1 MRFKKL
7 LSILLV
13 GMMVF
18 SLVACGQNGEPANN
32 KAESNSSDNN
42 SEAGDGKV
50 EELSGTI
57 VVWSWDV
64 ALKSLQVAAE
74 NFKKEHPKVD
84 FQFED
89 MGNSQIYDKM
99 LTGLA
104 SGTGLPDVV
113 SLEGDAVPLYSA
125 KFPNGFVDL
134 TDVVKEEHFLP
145 VKMAEVTSNGKVV
158 AFPWDAAPCGLFYRT
173 DLFEQAGVKAEDIKT
188 WDDYIEAGKK
198 LDKIGVKM
206 LPLAV
211 SKNDT
216 VFRIILNQLGAFYFD
231 GEGKTVLD
239 NEATIK
245 AMSIVKKM
253 YDANITYDNVNWD
266 GLVTCTKES
275 KVATVVNA
283 VWWAGTLQDECD
295 NLDGKWAVMKLPLVE
310 AGGKTGAVNGGSN
323 IVVPAASENKE
334 AAVEFVKFA
343 MTDKE
348 SIIKGFSDYGL
359 YPSYIPSYSDPIFD
373 AEVEYFKGQ
382 RIWKLFTEAG
392 KEIPRL
398 NFTENFS
405 EVNDLVVDAQARITL
420 KGADVEPTM
429 KELQKNV
436 VNKIGK

>member
-7 LSILLV
+7 VSILLV
-13 GMMVF
+13 AMMIF
-18 SLVACGQNGEPANN
+18 SLAACGQGDEPANN
-32 KAESNSSDNN
+32 STADSNSGAAES
-42 SEAGDGKV
+42 K
-50 EELSGTI
+50 EEGLSGTI

-74 NFKKEHPKVD
+74 NFKKIHPNVE

-89 MGNSQIYDKM
+89 MGTDQIYDKM

-113 SLEGDAVPLYSA
+113 SLEGERVPLYAS
-125 KFPNGFVDL
+125 KFPKGFVDL
-134 TDVVKEEHFLP
+134 TDVVEEDHFLP
-145 VKMAEVTSNGKVV
+145 VKMAEVTVNGKVM

-173 DLFEQAGVKAEDIKT
+173 DLFEQAGVKPEDIKT

-216 VFRIILNQLGAFYFD
+216 VFRLILNQLGAFYFD

-239 NEATIK
+239 SEAAVK
-245 AMSIVKKM
+245 AMTIVKKM

-266 GLVTCTKES
+266 GLVTCTKEG

-295 NLDGKWAVMKLPLVE
+295 NLSGKWAVMELPLAE
-310 AGGKTGAVNGGSN
+310 AGGKIGAVNGGSN
-323 IVVPAASENKE
+323 IVIPSASQNKR

-343 MTDKE
+343 MTDKG
-348 SIIKGFSDYGL
+348 SVIKGFSDYGL
-359 YPSYIPSYSDPIFD
+359 YPSYIPSYSDPIFNS
-373 AEVEYFKGQ
+373 EVEYFNGQ
-382 RIWKLFTEAG
+382 KIWKLFTEAG
-392 KEIPRL
+392 KEVPRL
-398 NFTENFS
+398 NFTENFA

-420 KGADVEPTM
+420 KGAEVEATM
-429 KELQKNV
+429 DELQKGV
-436 VNKIGK
+436 VNKLGK

>member
-7 LSILLV
+7 LSILLAV
-13 GMMVF
+13 LMVF
-18 SLVACGQNGEPANN
+18 SLAACGQSGEPANN
-32 KAESNSSDNN
+32 NAAESNSG
-42 SEAGDGKV
+42 AGESKA

-74 NFKKEHPKVD
+74 SFKKEHPKVE

-89 MGNSQIYDKM
+89 MGTDQIYDKV

-113 SLEGDAVPLYSA
+113 SLEGERVPLYVA

-134 TDVVKEEHFLP
+134 TDVVEEDHFLP
-145 VKMAEVTSNGKVV
+145 VKMAEVTVNGKAM
-158 AFPWDAAPCGLFYRT
+158 AFPWDAAPCGVFYRT

-198 LDKIGVKM
+198 IDKIGVKM

-216 VFRIILNQLGAFYFD
+216 VFRLILNQLGAFYFD

-239 NEATIK
+239 KEAAIK

-266 GLVTCTKES
+266 GLVTCTKEG
-275 KVATVVNA
+275 KVATVANA

-295 NLDGKWAVMKLPLVE
+295 NLSGKWAVMKLPVVE
-310 AGGKTGAVNGGSN
+310 EGGKIGAMNGGSN
-323 IVVPAASENKE
+323 IVIPSASENKK

-348 SIIKGFSDYGL
+348 SVIKGFSDYGL

-373 AEVEYFKGQ
+373 SDVEYFNDQK
-382 RIWKLFTEAG
+382 IWKLFTEAG
-392 KEIPRL
+392 KEIPKL

-420 KGADVEPTM
+420 KGADVKSTM
-429 KELQKNV
+429 EELQKNV

>member
-1 MRFKKL
+1 MKFKKL
-7 LSILLV
+7 LSILLAV
-13 GMMVF
+13 MMIF
-18 SLVACGQNGEPANN
+18 SLAACGQSSESANHST
-32 KAESNSSDNN
+32 ADSNSS
-42 SEAGDGKV
+42 SEADGSK
-50 EELSGTI
+50 EEGLSGTV

-74 NFKKEHPKVD
+74 NFKKMHPDVE

-89 MGNSQIYDKM
+89 MGTDQIYDKM
-99 LTGLA
+99 LIGLA

-113 SLEGDAVPLYSA
+113 SLEGERVPLYAS
-125 KFPNGFVDL
+125 KFPKGFVDL
-134 TDVVKEEHFLP
+134 TDIVEEDQFLP
-145 VKMAEVTSNGKVV
+145 VKMAEATVNGKVM

-198 LDKIGVKM
+198 LDKMGVKM

-216 VFRIILNQLGAFYFD
+216 VFRLILNQLGAFYFD
-231 GEGKTVLD
+231 REGKTVLD
-239 NEATIK
+239 SEAAIK

-253 YDANITYDNVNWD
+253 YDADITYDNVNWD
-266 GLVTCTKES
+266 GLVTCTKEG
-275 KVATVVNA
+275 KVATVANA

-295 NLDGKWAVMKLPLVE
+295 NLSGKWAVMKLPLAE
-310 AGGKTGAVNGGSN
+310 SGGKTGAMNGGSN
-323 IVVPAASENKE
+323 IVIPSASQNKK

-343 MTDKE
+343 MTDNE
-348 SIIKGFSDYGL
+348 SVVKGFSDYGL

-373 AEVEYFKGQ
+373 SDVEYFNGQ
-382 RIWKLFTEAG
+382 KIWKLFTEAG

-405 EVNDLVVDAQARITL
+405 EVNDLVVDVQARITL
-420 KGADVEPTM
+420 KGTEVKLTM
-429 KELQKNV
+429 EKLQKDV
-436 VNKIGK
+436 VNKLGK

>member
-7 LSILLV
+7 LSILLAV
-13 GMMVF
+13 MMMI
-18 SLVACGQNGEPANN
+18 SLAACGQSSEPANN
-32 KAESNSSDNN
+32 NTGE
-42 SEAGDGKV
+42 GGV

-74 NFKKEHPKVD
+74 NFKKEHPKVE

-89 MGNSQIYDKM
+89 MGTDQIYDKM

-113 SLEGDAVPLYSA
+113 SLEGERVPLYAS
-125 KFPNGFVDL
+125 KFPKGFVDL
-134 TDVVKEEHFLP
+134 TDVVEEDHFLP
-145 VKMAEVTSNGKVV
+145 VKMAEVTVNGKVM
-158 AFPWDAAPCGLFYRT
+158 AFPWDAAPCGVFYRT
-173 DLFEQAGVKAEDIKT
+173 DLFKEAGVKAEDIKT

-198 LDKIGVKM
+198 LEKIGVKM

-216 VFRIILNQLGAFYFD
+216 VFRLILNQLGAFYFD

-239 NEATIK
+239 NEAAIK
-245 AMSIVKKM
+245 AMTIVKEM

-266 GLVTCTKES
+266 GLVTCTKEG

-295 NLDGKWAVMKLPLVE
+295 NLNGKWAVMKLPLVE
-310 AGGKTGAVNGGSN
+310 DGGKTGAANGGSN
-323 IVVPAASENKE
+323 IVIPSAAQNKK

-348 SIIKGFSDYGL
+348 SVIKGFSDFGL

-373 AEVEYFKGQ
+373 ANVEYFNGQ
-382 RIWKLFTEAG
+382 KIWKLFTEAG
-392 KEIPRL
+392 KEIPKL

-420 KGADVEPTM
+420 KDSDVQTTM